1 MIAGI
6 QRMIATSG
14 PCFVSKLVAVNM
26 IGIRMNRMSTMY
38 HAVGFSIKLLM
49 RIINTV
55 RSEPYGDDCFCCF
68 FVHILIAYRM
78 WIYFCD
84 VLCILIVLLR

>member
-14 PCFVSKLVAVNM
+14 PCFVSILVAVNM

-38 HAVGFSIKLLM
+38 HAVGFSTKLLM

-55 RSEPYGDDCFCCF
+55 RASPTAMIV
-68 FVHILIAYRM
+68 FVAFLSIYVYSTVCAYTSVVYCVY
-78 WIYFCD
+78 W
-84 VLCILIVLLR
+84 